1 MLRPL
6 PVPLLAGC
14 RTPVAPR
21 HGALRHHTP
30 HTLAA
35 PLVLHLL
42 QTVGLPPEAVDTL
55 ILGNA
60 LGAGGNPAR
69 MTALAAGLP
78 QRCATFSVDTQCCSG
93 LDAINLAAARILSGQ
108 SDVVIAGGAE
118 AWTRSPIRQHR
129 PMDATLAAIPYERP
143 AFTPWPARDP
153 DPLQAAADYAA
164 RHGFTR
170 HQQDAYARDSHARA
184 VRAMA
189 ARPTCTPSAIL
200 PLEGLVHDAYPRLL
214 TERQASRMP
223 VAARPSC
230 RVSDGSAPSGSD
242 CALSRLAISPQADGA
257 ALVLMASAE
266 FCARHGITP
275 SAHWLGGLSLGAD
288 PDNPLTGALAVTES
302 LLQRQQLDLDILHAV
317 ELHDAFAVQGLA
329 FQEALQSQ
337 GLDPARVNAWGGGLA
352 RGHPIGASGAIALV
366 ELLARLHATRPS
378 PCANSTT
385 SSMPERPEHSEM
397 PAAPSSAPHR
407 DRPDMQAMKTASTPR
422 HSRLGL
428 ACIAGVGGLGSAALV
443 AAHQQKVPSA
453 GP

>member
-1 MLRPL
+1 MQPPL
-6 PVPLLAGC
+6 SVPLLAGC

-30 HTLAA
+30 HMLAA
-35 PLVLHLL
+35 PLVQHLL
-42 QTVGLPPEAVDTL
+42 QTVGLPPDAVDTL

-129 PMDATLAAIPYERP
+129 PMDATQAATPYERP
-143 AFTPWPARDP
+143 AFTPWPERDP

-164 RHGFTR
+164 RYGFTR

-184 VRAMA
+184 VRATA
-189 ARPTCTPSAIL
+189 VRPARTPSAIL

-230 RVSDGSAPSGSD
+230 PVSDRGSPFSPD
-242 CALSRLAISPQADGA
+242 FALSRLAISPQADGA

-266 FCARHGITP
+266 FCVRHRIKPTN
-275 SAHWLGGLSLGAD
+275 HWLGGLSLGTD
-288 PDNPLTGALAVTES
+288 PENPLTGALAAAQA
-302 LLQRQQLDLDILHAV
+302 LLQRHRLSPDALHAV

-329 FQEALQSQ
+329 FQQALQPQ
-337 GLDPARVNAWGGGLA
+337 GLDPERINACGGGLA

-378 PCANSTT
+378 PSATSTT
-385 SSMPERPEHSEM
+385 SDMPERPEHSEI
-397 PAAPSSAPHR
+397 PAAPSSAPHQ
-407 DRPDMQAMKTASTPR
+407 DRPDMPGMKTASTPH

-443 AAHQQKVPSA
+443 AAHQ
-453 GP
+453 

>member
-1 MLRPL
+1 MLSPL

-164 RHGFTR
+164 RYGFTR

-200 PLEGLVHDAYPRLL
+200 PLEGLVHDAYPRRL

-230 RVSDGSAPSGSD
+230 HVSDGSAPSGSD

-266 FCARHGITP
+266 FCALRGITP
-275 SAHWLGGLSLGAD
+275 ASHWLGGLSLGAD
-288 PDNPLTGALAVTES
+288 PDNPLTGALAATET

-337 GLDPARVNAWGGGLA
+337 GLDPARLNAWGGGLA

-366 ELLARLHATRPS
+366 ELLARLHAPHA
-378 PCANSTT
+378 PCAASTT
-385 SSMPERPEHSEM
+385 SAIPERPKSSEI
-397 PAAPSSAPHR
+397 PAEPSTAPHPG
-407 DRPDMQAMKTASTPR
+407 RPDMPGTEASAMPR
-422 HSRLGL
+422 HPRLGL

-443 AAHQQKVPSA
+443 AAHR
-453 GP
+453 

>member
-1 MLRPL
+1 MLSPL

-35 PLVLHLL
+35 PLVQHLL

-129 PMDATLAAIPYERP
+129 PMDATQAAVPYERP

-184 VRAMA
+184 VRAMEPRRA
-189 ARPTCTPSAIL
+189 CTPFSIL
-200 PLEGLVHDAYPRLL
+200 PLEGLLHDAYPRLL

-223 VAARPSC
+223 VAARAPTNTHSPDA
-230 RVSDGSAPSGSD
+230 SDPD
-242 CALSRLAISPQADGA
+242 YALSRLAISPQADGA

-266 FCARHGITP
+266 FCARHRIKPTN
-275 SAHWLGGLSLGAD
+275 HWLGGLSLGTD
-288 PDNPLTGALAVTES
+288 PENPLTGALAAAQG
-302 LLQRQQLDLDILHAV
+302 LLQRHRLSPDALHAV

-329 FQEALQSQ
+329 FQQVLQPQ
-337 GLDPARVNAWGGGLA
+337 GLDPERINAWGGGLA

-366 ELLARLHATRPS
+366 ELLARLHAPH
-378 PCANSTT
+378 PPYAASTT
-385 SSMPERPEHSEM
+385 SGMPERPEHSEI
-397 PAAPSSAPHR
+397 PAAPSYVPHQG
-407 DRPDMQAMKTASTPR
+407 RPDMPGTKTASTPR
-422 HSRLGL
+422 HSLLGL

-443 AAHQQKVPSA
+443 AAHR
-453 GP
+453 

>member
-1 MLRPL
+1 MLSPL

-35 PLVLHLL
+35 PLVQHLL

-129 PMDATLAAIPYERP
+129 PMDATQAAVPYERP

-170 HQQDAYARDSHARA
+170 HQQDAYARGSHARA
-184 VRAMA
+184 VRAMEPRRA
-189 ARPTCTPSAIL
+189 CTPFSIL
-200 PLEGLVHDAYPRLL
+200 PLEGLLHDAYPRLL

-223 VAARPSC
+223 VAARAPTNTHSTDA
-230 RVSDGSAPSGSD
+230 SDPD
-242 CALSRLAISPQADGA
+242 CALSRLVISPQADGA

-266 FCARHGITP
+266 FCARYGITP
-275 SAHWLGGLSLGAD
+275 AAHWLGGLSLGAD
-288 PDNPLTGALAVTES
+288 PDNPLTGALAAAET
-302 LLQRQQLDLDILHAV
+302 LLQRQRLDLDVLHAV

-329 FQEALQSQ
+329 FQQALQSQ

-378 PCANSTT
+378 PSATSTT
-385 SSMPERPEHSEM
+385 SDMPERPENSEI
-397 PAAPSSAPHR
+397 PAEPSSAPHPV
-407 DRPDMQAMKTASTPR
+407 RPDMLDTKTASTPR
-422 HSRLGL
+422 HSLLGL
-428 ACIAGVGGLGSAALV
+428 VCIAGVGGLGSAALV
-443 AAHQQKVPSA
+443 AAHR
-453 GP
+453 

>member
-1 MLRPL
+1 MLSPP

-129 PMDATLAAIPYERP
+129 PMDATQAAIPYERP
-143 AFTPWPARDP
+143 AFTPWPTRDP
-153 DPLQAAADYAA
+153 DPLQAAADYAS
-164 RHGFTR
+164 RHEFTR
-170 HQQDAYARDSHARA
+170 HQQDEYARDSHARA
-184 VRAMA
+184 VRAMEPRGA
-189 ARPTCTPSAIL
+189 CTPFSIL

-223 VAARPSC
+223 VAARAPTNTHSPAA
-230 RVSDGSAPSGSD
+230 SAPD

-275 SAHWLGGLSLGAD
+275 AAHWLGGLSLGAD
-288 PDNPLTGALAVTES
+288 PDNPLTGAQVTVEA
-302 LLQRQQLDLDILHAV
+302 LLQRQRLAPDALHAV

-329 FQEALQSQ
+329 FQQALQSQ
-337 GLDPARVNAWGGGLA
+337 GLDPARLNAWGGGLA

-378 PCANSTT
+378 PSATSTT
-385 SSMPERPEHSEM
+385 SDMPERLENSEI
-397 PAAPSSAPHR
+397 PAEPSAAPHPV
-407 DRPDMQAMKTASTPR
+407 RPDMLGTKTASTPR
-422 HSRLGL
+422 HSLLGL
-428 ACIAGVGGLGSAALV
+428 VCIAGVGGLGSAALV
-443 AAHQQKVPSA
+443 AAHR
-453 GP
+453 

>member
-1 MLRPL
+1 MQSPL
-6 PVPLLAGC
+6 SVPLLAGC

-35 PLVLHLL
+35 PLVQHLL

-93 LDAINLAAARILSGQ
+93 LDAIALAAARILSGQ
-108 SDVVIAGGAE
+108 SDVAIAGGAE

-129 PMDATLAAIPYERP
+129 PMDATQAAIPYERP
-143 AFTPWPARDP
+143 AFTPWPERDP

-170 HQQDAYARDSHARA
+170 HQQDEYARDSHAQA
-184 VRAMA
+184 VRVMA
-189 ARPTCTPSAIL
+189 ARPDCTPSAIL
-200 PLEGLVHDAYPRLL
+200 PLEGLLHDAYPRLL

-223 VAARPSC
+223 VAARAPTNTHSPDA
-230 RVSDGSAPSGSD
+230 SDPD
-242 CALSRLAISPQADGA
+242 YALSRLAISPQADGA

-266 FCARHGITP
+266 FCARHRIKPTN
-275 SAHWLGGLSLGAD
+275 HWLGGLSLGTD
-288 PDNPLTGALAVTES
+288 PENPLTGALAAAQG
-302 LLQRQQLDLDILHAV
+302 LLQRHRLSPDALHAV

-329 FQEALQSQ
+329 FQQVLQPQ
-337 GLDPARVNAWGGGLA
+337 GLDPERINAWGGGLA

-366 ELLARLHATRPS
+366 ELLARLHAPH
-378 PCANSTT
+378 PPYAASTT
-385 SSMPERPEHSEM
+385 SGMPERPEHSEL
-397 PAAPSSAPHR
+397 PAAPSYVPHQG
-407 DRPDMQAMKTASTPR
+407 RPDMPGTKTASTPH
-422 HSRLGL
+422 HSRTGL

-443 AAHQQKVPSA
+443 AAHR
-453 GP
+453 

>member
-1 MLRPL
+1 MQSPL
-6 PVPLLAGC
+6 SVPLLAGC

-35 PLVLHLL
+35 PLVQHLL

-69 MTALAAGLP
+69 MTALAASLP

-129 PMDATLAAIPYERP
+129 PMDATQAAIPYERP
-143 AFTPWPARDP
+143 AFTPWPERDP

-164 RHGFTR
+164 RHEFTR

-184 VRAMA
+184 VLATAVRP
-189 ARPTCTPSAIL
+189 ARTPSAIL
-200 PLEGLVHDAYPRLL
+200 PLEGLMHDAYPRLL

-230 RVSDGSAPSGSD
+230 PVSDGSSPFSPD
-242 CALSRLAISPQADGA
+242 FALSRLAISPQADGA

-266 FCARHGITP
+266 FCARHSITP
-275 SAHWLGGLSLGAD
+275 ASHWLGGLSLGTD
-288 PDNPLTGALAVTES
+288 PENPLTGALAAAQA
-302 LLQRQQLDLDILHAV
+302 LLQRHRLSPDALHAV

-329 FQEALQSQ
+329 FQQALQPQ
-337 GLDPARVNAWGGGLA
+337 GLDSERVNAWGGGLA

-366 ELLARLHATRPS
+366 ELLSRLHATRPA
-378 PCANSTT
+378 PDAT
-385 SSMPERPEHSEM
+385 SSASGMPGRPENSEI
-397 PAAPSSAPHR
+397 PAAPSAAPHPLH
-407 DRPDMQAMKTASTPR
+407 PDTPSTAASTTPR
-422 HSRLGL
+422 HSLLGL
-428 ACIAGVGGLGSAALV
+428 ACIAGMGGLGSAALM
-443 AAHQQKVPSA
+443 AAHR
-453 GP
+453 

>member
-1 MLRPL
+1 MLSAL
-6 PVPLLAGC
+6 SVPLLAGC

-35 PLVLHLL
+35 PLVQHLL
-42 QTVGLPPEAVDTL
+42 QTVGLPPEAVGTL

-129 PMDATLAAIPYERP
+129 PMDATQAAIPYERP
-143 AFTPWPARDP
+143 AFTPWPERDP

-170 HQQDAYARDSHARA
+170 HQQDEYARDSHAQA
-184 VRAMA
+184 VRVMA
-189 ARPTCTPSAIL
+189 ARPDCTPSAIL
-200 PLEGLVHDAYPRLL
+200 PLEGLLHDAYPRLL

-223 VAARPSC
+223 VAARAPTNTHSPDA
-230 RVSDGSAPSGSD
+230 SDPD
-242 CALSRLAISPQADGA
+242 YALSRLAISPQADGA

-266 FCARHGITP
+266 FCARHRIKPTN
-275 SAHWLGGLSLGAD
+275 HWLGGLSLGTD
-288 PDNPLTGALAVTES
+288 PENPLTGALAAAQG
-302 LLQRQQLDLDILHAV
+302 LLQRHRLSPDALHAV

-329 FQEALQSQ
+329 FQQVLQPQ
-337 GLDPARVNAWGGGLA
+337 GLDPERVNAWGGGLA

-366 ELLARLHATRPS
+366 ELLARLHAPHA
-378 PCANSTT
+378 PYAASTT
-385 SSMPERPEHSEM
+385 AGVPERPEHSEI
-397 PAAPSSAPHR
+397 PAEPSAAPQPPH
-407 DRPDMQAMKTASTPR
+407 PDTPGAAAATMRR
-422 HSRLGL
+422 HSLLGL
-428 ACIAGVGGLGSAALV
+428 TCIAGVGGLGSAALV
-443 AAHQQKVPSA
+443 AAHR
-453 GP
+453 

>member
-1 MLRPL
+1 MQPPL
-6 PVPLLAGC
+6 SVPLLAGC

-35 PLVLHLL
+35 PLVQHLL
-42 QTVGLPPEAVDTL
+42 QTVGLPPEAVGTL

-129 PMDATLAAIPYERP
+129 PMDATQATIPYERP

-170 HQQDAYARDSHARA
+170 HQQDEYARDSHARA

-189 ARPTCTPSAIL
+189 ARPDCTPSAIL
-200 PLEGLVHDAYPRLL
+200 PLEGLLHDAYPRLL

-223 VAARPSC
+223 VATRPSC
-230 RVSDGSAPSGSD
+230 PVSDRGSPFSPD
-242 CALSRLAISPQADGA
+242 FALSRLAISPQADGA

-266 FCARHGITP
+266 FCVRHRIKPTN
-275 SAHWLGGLSLGAD
+275 HWLGGLSLGTD
-288 PDNPLTGALAVTES
+288 PENPLTGALAAAQA
-302 LLQRQQLDLDILHAV
+302 LLQRHRLSPDALHAV

-329 FQEALQSQ
+329 FQQALQPQ
-337 GLDPARVNAWGGGLA
+337 GLDPERINAWGGGLA

-378 PCANSTT
+378 PSATSTT
-385 SSMPERPEHSEM
+385 SDMPERPEHSEI
-397 PAAPSSAPHR
+397 PAAPSSAPHQ
-407 DRPDMQAMKTASTPR
+407 DRPDMPGMKTASTPH

-443 AAHQQKVPSA
+443 AAHQ
-453 GP
+453 

>member
-1 MLRPL
+1 MLSPL

-35 PLVLHLL
+35 PLVQHLL

-118 AWTRSPIRQHR
+118 AWTRSPIRRHR
-129 PMDATLAAIPYERP
+129 PMDATQAAIPYERP

-170 HQQDAYARDSHARA
+170 HQQDEYARDSHART
-184 VRAMA
+184 VRA
-189 ARPTCTPSAIL
+189 TP
-200 PLEGLVHDAYPRLL
+200 
-214 TERQASRMP
+214 
-223 VAARPSC
+223 
-230 RVSDGSAPSGSD
+230 APSVPGRH
-242 CALSRLAISPQADGA
+242 APP
-257 ALVLMASAE
+257 
-266 FCARHGITP
+266 ARHPPSRRWKACCTTP
-275 SAHWLGGLSLGAD
+275 IPG
-288 PDNPLTGALAVTES
+288 
-302 LLQRQQLDLDILHAV
+302 
-317 ELHDAFAVQGLA
+317 
-329 FQEALQSQ
+329 
-337 GLDPARVNAWGGGLA
+337 
-352 RGHPIGASGAIALV
+352 
-366 ELLARLHATRPS
+366 
-378 PCANSTT
+378 C
-385 SSMPERPEHSEM
+385 
-397 PAAPSSAPHR
+397 
-407 DRPDMQAMKTASTPR
+407 
-422 HSRLGL
+422 
-428 ACIAGVGGLGSAALV
+428 
-443 AAHQQKVPSA
+443 
-453 GP
+453 

>member
-1 MLRPL
+1 MLSPL

-35 PLVLHLL
+35 PLVQHLL

-129 PMDATLAAIPYERP
+129 PMDATQAAVPYERP

-184 VRAMA
+184 VRAMEPRRA
-189 ARPTCTPSAIL
+189 CTPFSIL
-200 PLEGLVHDAYPRLL
+200 PLEGLLHDAYPRLL

-223 VAARPSC
+223 VAARAPTNTHSTDA
-230 RVSDGSAPSGSD
+230 SDPD
-242 CALSRLAISPQADGA
+242 CALSRLVISPQADGA

-266 FCARHGITP
+266 FCARYGITP
-275 SAHWLGGLSLGAD
+275 AAHWLGGLSLGAD
-288 PDNPLTGALAVTES
+288 PDNPLTGALAAAET
-302 LLQRQQLDLDILHAV
+302 LLQRQRLDLDVLHAV

-329 FQEALQSQ
+329 FQQALQSQ
-337 GLDPARVNAWGGGLA
+337 GLDPARLNAWGGGLA

-378 PCANSTT
+378 PSATSTT
-385 SSMPERPEHSEM
+385 SDVPERPENSEI
-397 PAAPSSAPHR
+397 PAAPSSAAHR
-407 DRPDMQAMKTASTPR
+407 DRPDMPAMKTASTPR
-422 HSRLGL
+422 HSLLGL
-428 ACIAGVGGLGSAALV
+428 VCIAGVGGLGSAALV
-443 AAHQQKVPSA
+443 AAHR
-453 GP
+453 

>member
-1 MLRPL
+1 MLSPL

-35 PLVLHLL
+35 PLVQHLL

-129 PMDATLAAIPYERP
+129 PMDATQAAVPYERP

-170 HQQDAYARDSHARA
+170 HQQDAYARGSHARA
-184 VRAMA
+184 VRAMEPRRA
-189 ARPTCTPSAIL
+189 CTPFSIL
-200 PLEGLVHDAYPRLL
+200 PLEGLLHDAYPRLL

-223 VAARPSC
+223 VAARAPTNTHSTDA
-230 RVSDGSAPSGSD
+230 SDPD
-242 CALSRLAISPQADGA
+242 CALSRLVISPQADGA

-266 FCARHGITP
+266 FCARYGITP
-275 SAHWLGGLSLGAD
+275 AAHWLGGLSLGAD
-288 PDNPLTGALAVTES
+288 PDNPLTGALAAAET
-302 LLQRQQLDLDILHAV
+302 LLQRQRLDLDVLHAV

-329 FQEALQSQ
+329 FQQALQSQ

-378 PCANSTT
+378 PSATSTT
-385 SSMPERPEHSEM
+385 SDVPERPENSEI
-397 PAAPSSAPHR
+397 PAAPSSAAHR
-407 DRPDMQAMKTASTPR
+407 DRPDMPAMKTASTPR
-422 HSRLGL
+422 HSLLGL
-428 ACIAGVGGLGSAALV
+428 VCIAGVGGLGSAALV
-443 AAHQQKVPSA
+443 AAHR
-453 GP
+453 

>member
-1 MLRPL
+1 MQPSLS
-6 PVPLLAGC
+6 VPLLAGC

-35 PLVLHLL
+35 PLVQHLL

-93 LDAINLAAARILSGQ
+93 LDAIALAAARILSGQ
-108 SDVVIAGGAE
+108 SDVAIAGGAE

-129 PMDATLAAIPYERP
+129 PMDATQAAIPYERP
-143 AFTPWPARDP
+143 AFTPWPERDP

-170 HQQDAYARDSHARA
+170 HQQDEYARDSHAQA
-184 VRAMA
+184 VRVMA
-189 ARPTCTPSAIL
+189 ARPDCTPSAIL
-200 PLEGLVHDAYPRLL
+200 PLEGLLHDAYPRLL

-223 VAARPSC
+223 VAARAPTNTHSPDA
-230 RVSDGSAPSGSD
+230 SDPD
-242 CALSRLAISPQADGA
+242 YALSRLAISPQADGA

-266 FCARHGITP
+266 FCARHRIKPTN
-275 SAHWLGGLSLGAD
+275 HWLGGLSLGTD
-288 PDNPLTGALAVTES
+288 PENPLTGALAAAQG
-302 LLQRQQLDLDILHAV
+302 LLQRHRLSPDALHAV

-329 FQEALQSQ
+329 FQQVLQPQ
-337 GLDPARVNAWGGGLA
+337 GLDPERINAWGGGLA

-366 ELLARLHATRPS
+366 ELLARLHAPH
-378 PCANSTT
+378 PPYAASTT
-385 SSMPERPEHSEM
+385 SGMPERPEHSEI
-397 PAAPSSAPHR
+397 PAAPSYVPHQG
-407 DRPDMQAMKTASTPR
+407 RPDMPGTKTASTPH
-422 HSRLGL
+422 HSRTGL

-443 AAHQQKVPSA
+443 AAHR
-453 GP
+453 

>member
-1 MLRPL
+1 MPSPL

-35 PLVLHLL
+35 PLVQHLL

-129 PMDATLAAIPYERP
+129 PMDATQAAIPYERP
-143 AFTPWPARDP
+143 AFTPWPAHDP

-170 HQQDAYARDSHARA
+170 HQQDEYARDSHARA

-189 ARPTCTPSAIL
+189 ARSACTPFAIL
-200 PLEGLVHDAYPRLL
+200 PLEGLVRDAYPRLL
-214 TERQASRMP
+214 TERQVSRMP
-223 VAARPSC
+223 VAAHPSC
-230 RVSDGSAPSGSD
+230 HVSDGNAPSGSD

-266 FCARHGITP
+266 FCARHSITP
-275 SAHWLGGLSLGAD
+275 ASHWLGGLSLGTD
-288 PDNPLTGALAVTES
+288 PENPLTGALAAAEA
-302 LLQRQQLDLDILHAV
+302 LLQRHRLSPDALHAV

-329 FQEALQSQ
+329 FQQALQPQ
-337 GLDPARVNAWGGGLA
+337 GLDSERINAWGGGLA

-366 ELLARLHATRPS
+366 ELLARLHATRPA
-378 PCANSTT
+378 PDAT
-385 SSMPERPEHSEM
+385 SNASGMPGRPESSEI
-397 PAAPSSAPHR
+397 PAAPSAAPHPLH
-407 DRPDMQAMKTASTPR
+407 PDTPGTAASTTPR
-422 HSRLGL
+422 HSLLGM

-443 AAHQQKVPSA
+443 AAHR
-453 GP
+453 

>member
-1 MLRPL
+1 MLSPL

-30 HTLAA
+30 NTLAA
-35 PLVLHLL
+35 PLVQHLL

-129 PMDATLAAIPYERP
+129 PMDATQAAIPYERP

-189 ARPTCTPSAIL
+189 ARPACTPSAIL
-200 PLEGLVHDAYPRLL
+200 PLEGLLHDAYPRLL

-223 VAARPSC
+223 MVARAPTDTHSPTA
-230 RVSDGSAPSGSD
+230 SDPD
-242 CALSRLAISPQADGA
+242 YALSRLAISPQADGA

-275 SAHWLGGLSLGAD
+275 AAHWLGGLSLGAD
-288 PDNPLTGALAVTES
+288 PDNPLTSALAATEA
-302 LLQRQQLDLDILHAV
+302 LMQRQQLDLHVLHAV

-329 FQEALQSQ
+329 FQQALHGK

-366 ELLARLHATRPS
+366 ELLARLHAPHA
-378 PCANSTT
+378 PYAASTT
-385 SSMPERPEHSEM
+385 AGMPERPENSEI
-397 PAAPSSAPHR
+397 PAAPSSAPRQNH
-407 DRPDMQAMKTASTPR
+407 PDMPGTKTASTPR

-428 ACIAGVGGLGSAALV
+428 ACIAGVGGLGSAVLV
-443 AAHQQKVPSA
+443 AAHR
-453 GP
+453 

>member
-1 MLRPL
+1 MQSPL
-6 PVPLLAGC
+6 SVPLLAGC

-35 PLVLHLL
+35 PLVQHLL

-93 LDAINLAAARILSGQ
+93 LDAIALAAARILSGQ
-108 SDVVIAGGAE
+108 SDVAIAGGAE

-129 PMDATLAAIPYERP
+129 PMDATQAAIPYERP
-143 AFTPWPARDP
+143 AFTPWPERDP

-170 HQQDAYARDSHARA
+170 HQQDEYARDSHAQA
-184 VRAMA
+184 VRVMA
-189 ARPTCTPSAIL
+189 ARPDCTPSAIL
-200 PLEGLVHDAYPRLL
+200 PLEGLLHDAYPRLL

-223 VAARPSC
+223 VAARAPTNTHSPDA
-230 RVSDGSAPSGSD
+230 SDPD
-242 CALSRLAISPQADGA
+242 YALSRLAISPQADGA

-266 FCARHGITP
+266 FCARHRIKPTN
-275 SAHWLGGLSLGAD
+275 HWLGGLSLGTD
-288 PDNPLTGALAVTES
+288 PENPLTGALAAAQG
-302 LLQRQQLDLDILHAV
+302 LLQRHRLSPDALHAV

-329 FQEALQSQ
+329 FQQVLQPQ
-337 GLDPARVNAWGGGLA
+337 GLDPERINAWGGGLA

-366 ELLARLHATRPS
+366 ELLAA
-378 PCANSTT
+378 STT
-385 SSMPERPEHSEM
+385 SGMPERPEHSEI
-397 PAAPSSAPHR
+397 PAAPSYVPHQG
-407 DRPDMQAMKTASTPR
+407 RPDMPGTKTASTPH
-422 HSRLGL
+422 HSRTGL

-443 AAHQQKVPSA
+443 AAHR
-453 GP
+453 

>member
-1 MLRPL
+1 MLSPL

-129 PMDATLAAIPYERP
+129 PMDATQATVPYERP

-189 ARPTCTPSAIL
+189 ARPACTPSAIL
-200 PLEGLVHDAYPRLL
+200 PLEGLLHDAYPRLL
-214 TERQASRMP
+214 TERQVSRMP
-223 VAARPSC
+223 VAAHPSC
-230 RVSDGSAPSGSD
+230 STWP
-242 CALSRLAISPQADGA
+242 
-257 ALVLMASAE
+257 
-266 FCARHGITP
+266 
-275 SAHWLGGLSLGAD
+275 
-288 PDNPLTGALAVTES
+288 
-302 LLQRQQLDLDILHAV
+302 
-317 ELHDAFAVQGLA
+317 AF
-329 FQEALQSQ
+329 
-337 GLDPARVNAWGGGLA
+337 
-352 RGHPIGASGAIALV
+352 RG
-366 ELLARLHATRPS
+366 RPS
-378 PCANSTT
+378 PWSCWCSVA
-385 SSMPERPEHSEM
+385 
-397 PAAPSSAPHR
+397 PA
-407 DRPDMQAMKTASTPR
+407 
-422 HSRLGL
+422 
-428 ACIAGVGGLGSAALV
+428 
-443 AAHQQKVPSA
+443 
-453 GP
+453 

>member
-1 MLRPL
+1 MLSPL
-6 PVPLLAGC
+6 PVPLLAGG

-30 HTLAA
+30 HALAA

-42 QTVGLPPEAVDTL
+42 QTVGLPPETVDTL

-129 PMDATLAAIPYERP
+129 PMDATQAAIPYERP

-189 ARPTCTPSAIL
+189 ARSACTPSAIL
-200 PLEGLVHDAYPRLL
+200 PLEGLLHDAYPRLL
-214 TERQASRMP
+214 SERQASRMP
-223 VAARPSC
+223 VAARAPTDTHSPDA
-230 RVSDGSAPSGSD
+230 SDPD

-266 FCARHGITP
+266 FCARHGIAP
-275 SAHWLGGLSLGAD
+275 AAHWLGGLSLGAD
-288 PDNPLTGALAVTES
+288 PDNPLTSALAATEA
-302 LLQRQQLDLDILHAV
+302 LMQRQQLDLHVLHAV
-317 ELHDAFAVQGLA
+317 ELHDAFAVPGLA
-329 FQEALQSQ
+329 LHGK

-366 ELLARLHATRPS
+366 ELLARLHAPHA
-378 PCANSTT
+378 PYAASTT
-385 SSMPERPEHSEM
+385 AGMPERPENSEI
-397 PAAPSSAPHR
+397 PAAPSSAPRQNH
-407 DRPDMQAMKTASTPR
+407 PDMPGTKTASTPR

-428 ACIAGVGGLGSAALV
+428 ACIAGVGGLGSAVLV
-443 AAHQQKVPSA
+443 AAHR
-453 GP
+453 

>member
-1 MLRPL
+1 MLSPL

-35 PLVLHLL
+35 PLVQHLL

-93 LDAINLAAARILSGQ
+93 LDAISLAAARILSGQ

-189 ARPTCTPSAIL
+189 ARRACTPFSIL
-200 PLEGLVHDAYPRLL
+200 PLEGLLHDAYPRLL

-223 VAARPSC
+223 VAAHPSC
-230 RVSDGSAPSGSD
+230 HVSDGNAPSGSD

-266 FCARHGITP
+266 FCARRGITP
-275 SAHWLGGLSLGAD
+275 ASHWLGGISLGAD
-288 PDNPLTGALAVTES
+288 PDNPLTGALAATET
-302 LLQRQQLDLDILHAV
+302 LLQRQQLDLDILRAV

-329 FQEALQSQ
+329 FQEALQSR
-337 GLDPARVNAWGGGLA
+337 GLDPARLNAWGGGLA

-366 ELLARLHATRPS
+366 ELLARLHS
-378 PCANSTT
+378 PHPPYAASTT
-385 SSMPERPEHSEM
+385 SDMPERPENSEIL
-397 PAAPSSAPHR
+397 AAPSSAHHQ
-407 DRPDMQAMKTASTPR
+407 DRPDMPGTKTASTPR

-443 AAHQQKVPSA
+443 AAHR
-453 GP
+453 

>member
-1 MLRPL
+1 MLSPL

-35 PLVLHLL
+35 PLVQHLL

-129 PMDATLAAIPYERP
+129 PMDATQAAIPYERP

-170 HQQDAYARDSHARA
+170 HQQDEYARDSHART

-189 ARPTCTPSAIL
+189 ARPACTSSAIL
-200 PLEGLVHDAYPRLL
+200 PLEGLLHDTYPRLL

-223 VAARPSC
+223 VAAHPSC
-230 RVSDGSAPSGSD
+230 HVSDSSAPSGSD

-275 SAHWLGGLSLGAD
+275 AAHWLGGLSLGAD
-288 PDNPLTGALAVTES
+288 PENPLTGALAATEA
-302 LLQRQQLDLDILHAV
+302 LLQRQRLDLDVLHAV

-329 FQEALQSQ
+329 FQQALQSQ
-337 GLDPARVNAWGGGLA
+337 GLDPARINAWGGGLA

-378 PCANSTT
+378 PSATSTT
-385 SSMPERPEHSEM
+385 SDMPERPENSEI
-397 PAAPSSAPHR
+397 PAEPSSAPHPV
-407 DRPDMQAMKTASTPR
+407 RPDMLDTKTASTPR
-422 HSRLGL
+422 HSLLGL

-443 AAHQQKVPSA
+443 AAHR
-453 GP
+453 

>member
-1 MLRPL
+1 MPSPL

-35 PLVLHLL
+35 PLVQHLL
-42 QTVGLPPEAVDTL
+42 QTVGLPPGAVDTL

-93 LDAINLAAARILSGQ
+93 LDAIALAAARILSGQ

-129 PMDATLAAIPYERP
+129 PMDATQAAVPYERP

-153 DPLQAAADYAA
+153 DPLQATADYAA

-170 HQQDAYARDSHARA
+170 HQQDAYARGSHARA
-184 VRAMA
+184 VRAMM
-189 ARPTCTPSAIL
+189 ARP
-200 PLEGLVHDAYPRLL
+200 AYPRLL

-223 VAARPSC
+223 VAAHPSC
-230 RVSDGSAPSGSD
+230 HVSDGNAPSGSD

-266 FCARHGITP
+266 FCALRGITP
-275 SAHWLGGLSLGAD
+275 ASHWLGGLSLGAD
-288 PDNPLTGALAVTES
+288 PDNPLTGALAATET
-302 LLQRQQLDLDILHAV
+302 LLQRQQLDLDILRAV

-329 FQEALQSQ
+329 FQEALQSE
-337 GLDPARVNAWGGGLA
+337 GLDPARLNAWGGGLA

-366 ELLARLHATRPS
+366 ELLARLHAPHAPYAAS
-378 PCANSTT
+378 ST
-385 SSMPERPEHSEM
+385 SGMQERSEHSEI
-397 PAAPSSAPHR
+397 PAEPSAAPHPV
-407 DRPDMQAMKTASTPR
+407 RPDMPAMKTASTPR
-422 HSRLGL
+422 HSLLGL
-428 ACIAGVGGLGSAALV
+428 VCIAGVGGLGSAALV
-443 AAHQQKVPSA
+443 AAHR
-453 GP
+453 

>member
-1 MLRPL
+1 MLSPL

-129 PMDATLAAIPYERP
+129 PMGATQAAVPYERP

-189 ARPTCTPSAIL
+189 ARPDCTPSAIL
-200 PLEGLVHDAYPRLL
+200 PLEGLLHDAYPRLL

-223 VAARPSC
+223 VAARAPTNTHSPDA
-230 RVSDGSAPSGSD
+230 SDPD
-242 CALSRLAISPQADGA
+242 YALSRLAISPQADGA

-266 FCARHGITP
+266 FCARHRIKPTN
-275 SAHWLGGLSLGAD
+275 HWLGGLSLGTD
-288 PDNPLTGALAVTES
+288 PENPLTGALAAAQG
-302 LLQRQQLDLDILHAV
+302 LLQRHRLSPDALHAV

-329 FQEALQSQ
+329 FQQVLQPQ
-337 GLDPARVNAWGGGLA
+337 GLDPERINAWGGGLA

-366 ELLARLHATRPS
+366 ELLARLHAPH
-378 PCANSTT
+378 PPYAASTT
-385 SSMPERPEHSEM
+385 SGMPERPEHSEI
-397 PAAPSSAPHR
+397 PAAPSYVPHQG
-407 DRPDMQAMKTASTPR
+407 RPDMPGTKTASTPH
-422 HSRLGL
+422 HSRTGL

-443 AAHQQKVPSA
+443 AAHR
-453 GP
+453 

>member
-1 MLRPL
+1 MLSPL

-35 PLVLHLL
+35 PLVQHLL
-42 QTVGLPPEAVDTL
+42 QTVGLPPDAVDTL

-78 QRCATFSVDTQCCSG
+78 QRCTTFSVDTQCCSG

-129 PMDATLAAIPYERP
+129 PMDATQAATPYERP
-143 AFTPWPARDP
+143 AFTPWPERDP

-170 HQQDAYARDSHARA
+170 HQQDEYARDSHARA
-184 VRAMA
+184 VHARA
-189 ARPTCTPSAIL
+189 ARPDCTPSAIL
-200 PLEGLVHDAYPRLL
+200 PLEGLLHDAYPRLL
-214 TERQASRMP
+214 SERQASRMP
-223 VAARPSC
+223 VAARAPTDTHSPDA
-230 RVSDGSAPSGSD
+230 SDPD

-266 FCARHGITP
+266 FCARHGIAP
-275 SAHWLGGLSLGAD
+275 AAHWLGGLSLGAD
-288 PDNPLTGALAVTES
+288 PDNPLTGALAATET
-302 LLQRQQLDLDILHAV
+302 LLQRQQLDLDILRAV

>member
-1 MLRPL
+1 MLSPL

-35 PLVLHLL
+35 PLVQHLL

-129 PMDATLAAIPYERP
+129 PMDATQAAIPYERP

-184 VRAMA
+184 VRAMEPRRA
-189 ARPTCTPSAIL
+189 CTPFSIL
-200 PLEGLVHDAYPRLL
+200 PLEGLLHDAYPRLL

-223 VAARPSC
+223 VAARAPTNTHSTDA
-230 RVSDGSAPSGSD
+230 SDPD
-242 CALSRLAISPQADGA
+242 CALSRLVISPQADGA

-266 FCARHGITP
+266 FCARYGITP
-275 SAHWLGGLSLGAD
+275 AAHWLGGLSLGAD
-288 PDNPLTGALAVTES
+288 PDNPLTGALAAAET
-302 LLQRQQLDLDILHAV
+302 LLQRQRLDLDVLHAV

-329 FQEALQSQ
+329 FQQALQSQ

-378 PCANSTT
+378 PSATSTT
-385 SSMPERPEHSEM
+385 SDVPERPENSEI
-397 PAAPSSAPHR
+397 PAAPSSAAHR
-407 DRPDMQAMKTASTPR
+407 DRPDMPAMKTASTPR
-422 HSRLGL
+422 HSLLGL
-428 ACIAGVGGLGSAALV
+428 VCIAGVGGLGSAALV
-443 AAHQQKVPSA
+443 AAHR
-453 GP
+453 

>member
-1 MLRPL
+1 MQSPL
-6 PVPLLAGC
+6 SVPLLAGC

-35 PLVLHLL
+35 PLVQHLL

-93 LDAINLAAARILSGQ
+93 LDAIALAAARILSGQ
-108 SDVVIAGGAE
+108 SDVAIAGGAE

-129 PMDATLAAIPYERP
+129 PMDATQAAIPYERP
-143 AFTPWPARDP
+143 AFTPWPERDP

-170 HQQDAYARDSHARA
+170 HQLDEYARDSHAQA
-184 VRAMA
+184 VRVMA
-189 ARPTCTPSAIL
+189 ARPDCTPSAIL
-200 PLEGLVHDAYPRLL
+200 PLEGLLHDAYPRLL

-223 VAARPSC
+223 VAARAPTNTHSPDA
-230 RVSDGSAPSGSD
+230 SDPD
-242 CALSRLAISPQADGA
+242 YALSRLAISPQADGA

-266 FCARHGITP
+266 FCARHRIKPTN
-275 SAHWLGGLSLGAD
+275 HWLGGLSLGTD
-288 PDNPLTGALAVTES
+288 PENPLTGALAAAQG
-302 LLQRQQLDLDILHAV
+302 LLQRHRLSPDALHAV

-329 FQEALQSQ
+329 FQQVLQPQ
-337 GLDPARVNAWGGGLA
+337 GLDPERINAWGGGLA

-366 ELLARLHATRPS
+366 ELLARLHAPH
-378 PCANSTT
+378 PPYAASTT
-385 SSMPERPEHSEM
+385 SGMPERPEHSEI
-397 PAAPSSAPHR
+397 PAAPSYVPHQG
-407 DRPDMQAMKTASTPR
+407 RPDMPGTKTASTPH
-422 HSRLGL
+422 HSRTGL

-443 AAHQQKVPSA
+443 AAHR
-453 GP
+453 

>member
-1 MLRPL
+1 MPSPL

-35 PLVLHLL
+35 PLVQHLL

-129 PMDATLAAIPYERP
+129 PMDATQAAIPYERP

-170 HQQDAYARDSHARA
+170 HQQDEYARDSHARA

-189 ARPTCTPSAIL
+189 ARPACTPSAIL

-214 TERQASRMP
+214 TEHQVSRMP
-223 VAARPSC
+223 VAAHPSC
-230 RVSDGSAPSGSD
+230 HVSDGNAPSGSD

-275 SAHWLGGLSLGAD
+275 AAHWLGGLSLGAD
-288 PDNPLTGALAVTES
+288 PDNPLTGAQVTAEA
-302 LLQRQQLDLDILHAV
+302 LLQRQRLAPDALHAV

-366 ELLARLHATRPS
+366 ELLARLHSPHA
-378 PCANSTT
+378 PCAASTP
-385 SSMPERPEHSEM
+385 SGMPERPEHSEI
-397 PAAPSSAPHR
+397 PAAPSSAHHQ
-407 DRPDMQAMKTASTPR
+407 DRPDMPGMKTASTPR

-443 AAHQQKVPSA
+443 AAHR
-453 GP
+453 

>member
-1 MLRPL
+1 MQPPL
-6 PVPLLAGC
+6 SVPLLAGC

-35 PLVLHLL
+35 PLVQHLL

-69 MTALAAGLP
+69 MTALAANLP

-93 LDAINLAAARILSGQ
+93 LDAINLAAVRILSGQ

-129 PMDATLAAIPYERP
+129 PMDATQAAIPYERP

-170 HQQDAYARDSHARA
+170 HQQDEYARDSHAQA
-184 VRAMA
+184 VRVMA
-189 ARPTCTPSAIL
+189 ARPDCTPSAIL
-200 PLEGLVHDAYPRLL
+200 PLEGLLHDAYPRLL

-223 VAARPSC
+223 VAARAPTNTHSPDA
-230 RVSDGSAPSGSD
+230 SDPD
-242 CALSRLAISPQADGA
+242 YALSRLAISPQADGA

-266 FCARHGITP
+266 FCARHRIKPTN
-275 SAHWLGGLSLGAD
+275 HWLGGLSLGTD
-288 PDNPLTGALAVTES
+288 PENPLTGALAAAQA
-302 LLQRQQLDLDILHAV
+302 LLQRHQLSPDALHAV

-329 FQEALQSQ
+329 FQQALQSQ
-337 GLDPARVNAWGGGLA
+337 GLDPARLNTWGGGLA

-366 ELLARLHATRPS
+366 ELLARLHVTRA
-378 PCANSTT
+378 PCAASTT
-385 SSMPERPEHSEM
+385 SAMPKSSEI
-397 PAAPSSAPHR
+397 PAKPSAAHHPV
-407 DRPDMQAMKTASTPR
+407 RPDKPGTEATAMPR
-422 HSRLGL
+422 HPRLGL

-443 AAHQQKVPSA
+443 AAHR
-453 GP
+453 

>member
-1 MLRPL
+1 MLSPL

-35 PLVLHLL
+35 PLVQHLL

-129 PMDATLAAIPYERP
+129 PMDATQAAVPYERP

-184 VRAMA
+184 VRAMEPRRA
-189 ARPTCTPSAIL
+189 CTPFSIL
-200 PLEGLVHDAYPRLL
+200 PLEGLLHDAYPRLL

-223 VAARPSC
+223 VAARAPTNTHSTDA
-230 RVSDGSAPSGSD
+230 SDPD
-242 CALSRLAISPQADGA
+242 CALSRLVISPQADGA

-266 FCARHGITP
+266 FCARYGITP
-275 SAHWLGGLSLGAD
+275 AAHWLGGLSLGAD
-288 PDNPLTGALAVTES
+288 PDNPLTGALAAAET
-302 LLQRQQLDLDILHAV
+302 LLQRQRLDLDVLHAV

-329 FQEALQSQ
+329 FQQALQSQ

-378 PCANSTT
+378 PSATSTT
-385 SSMPERPEHSEM
+385 SDVPERPENSEI
-397 PAAPSSAPHR
+397 PAAPSSAAHR
-407 DRPDMQAMKTASTPR
+407 DRPDMPAMKTASTPR
-422 HSRLGL
+422 HSLLGL
-428 ACIAGVGGLGSAALV
+428 VCIAGVGGLGSAALV
-443 AAHQQKVPSA
+443 AAHR
-453 GP
+453 

>member
-1 MLRPL
+1 MLSPL

-35 PLVLHLL
+35 PLVQHLL
-42 QTVGLPPEAVDTL
+42 QTVGLPPDAVDTL

-129 PMDATLAAIPYERP
+129 PMDATQAAIPYERP
-143 AFTPWPARDP
+143 AFTPWPERDP

-170 HQQDAYARDSHARA
+170 HQQDEYARDSHARA
-184 VRAMA
+184 VRAMEPRRA
-189 ARPTCTPSAIL
+189 CTPFSIL
-200 PLEGLVHDAYPRLL
+200 PLEGLLHDAYPRLL
-214 TERQASRMP
+214 SERQASRMP
-223 VAARPSC
+223 VAAHLSC
-230 RVSDGSAPSGSD
+230 HVSDGSAPSGSD

-266 FCARHGITP
+266 FCARHGVTP
-275 SAHWLGGLSLGAD
+275 TAHWLGGLSLGAD
-288 PDNPLTGALAVTES
+288 PENPLTGALAATET
-302 LLQRQQLDLDILHAV
+302 LLQRQQLDLDILRAV

-337 GLDPARVNAWGGGLA
+337 GLDPARLNAWGGGLA

-366 ELLARLHATRPS
+366 ELLARLHAPHA
-378 PCANSTT
+378 PCAASTT
-385 SSMPERPEHSEM
+385 SGVPERPEHSEI
-397 PAAPSSAPHR
+397 PAAPSSAHHQ
-407 DRPDMQAMKTASTPR
+407 DRPDMPGMKTASTPR

-443 AAHQQKVPSA
+443 AAHR
-453 GP
+453 

>member
-1 MLRPL
+1 MQPPL
-6 PVPLLAGC
+6 SVPLLAGC

-35 PLVLHLL
+35 PLVQHLL

-129 PMDATLAAIPYERP
+129 PMDATQAAIPYERP

-153 DPLQAAADYAA
+153 DPLQAAADYAS
-164 RHGFTR
+164 RHEFTR
-170 HQQDAYARDSHARA
+170 HQQDEYARDSHARA
-184 VRAMA
+184 VRAMEP
-189 ARPTCTPSAIL
+189 RRSCTPFSIL

-214 TERQASRMP
+214 SERQASRMP

-230 RVSDGSAPSGSD
+230 PVSDRGSPFSPD
-242 CALSRLAISPQADGA
+242 FALSRLAISPQADGA

-266 FCARHGITP
+266 FCARHRIKPTN
-275 SAHWLGGLSLGAD
+275 HWLGGLSLGTD
-288 PDNPLTGALAVTES
+288 PENPLTGALAAAQA
-302 LLQRQQLDLDILHAV
+302 LLQRHRLSPDALHAV

-329 FQEALQSQ
+329 FQQVLQPQ
-337 GLDPARVNAWGGGLA
+337 GLDPERINAWGGGLT

-366 ELLARLHATRPS
+366 ELLARLHAPRPS
-378 PCANSTT
+378 PCAT
-385 SSMPERPEHSEM
+385 SAMAEKAESSGI
-397 PAAPSSAPHR
+397 PAAPSAAPHPLH
-407 DRPDMQAMKTASTPR
+407 PDTPGTAASTTPR
-422 HSRLGL
+422 HSLLGL
-428 ACIAGVGGLGSAALV
+428 ACIAGVGGLGSAALM
-443 AAHQQKVPSA
+443 AAHR
-453 GP
+453 

>member
-1 MLRPL
+1 MLSPL

-35 PLVLHLL
+35 PLVQHLL

-129 PMDATLAAIPYERP
+129 PMDATQAAIPYERP
-143 AFTPWPARDP
+143 AFTPWPERDP

-170 HQQDAYARDSHARA
+170 HQQDEYARDSHARA
-184 VRAMA
+184 VRTMA
-189 ARPTCTPSAIL
+189 ARPACTPSAIR
-200 PLEGLVHDAYPRLL
+200 PLEGLLHDAYPRLL

-223 VAARPSC
+223 VAARAPTNTHSLAA
-230 RVSDGSAPSGSD
+230 SDPD

-275 SAHWLGGLSLGAD
+275 AAHWLGGLSLGAD
-288 PDNPLTGALAVTES
+288 PDNPLTGALAAAET
-302 LLQRQQLDLDILHAV
+302 LLQRQRLDLDVLHAV

-329 FQEALQSQ
+329 FQQALQSQ
-337 GLDPARVNAWGGGLA
+337 GLDPARINAWGGGLA

-366 ELLARLHATRPS
+366 ELLARLHAPHAPYAAS
-378 PCANSTT
+378 ST
-385 SSMPERPEHSEM
+385 SGMPERPEHSEI
-397 PAAPSSAPHR
+397 PAAPSAAPHPV
-407 DRPDMQAMKTASTPR
+407 RPDMPGTEATAMPR
-422 HSRLGL
+422 HPRLGL
-428 ACIAGVGGLGSAALV
+428 ACIAGVGGLGSAALLAV
-443 AAHQQKVPSA
+443 HR
-453 GP
+453 

>member
-1 MLRPL
+1 MLSPL

-35 PLVLHLL
+35 PLVRHLL

-129 PMDATLAAIPYERP
+129 PMDATQAAIPYERP
-143 AFTPWPARDP
+143 AFTPWPERDP

-184 VRAMA
+184 VRAMEP
-189 ARPTCTPSAIL
+189 RRSCTPFSIL
-200 PLEGLVHDAYPRLL
+200 PLEGLLHDAYPRLL

-223 VAARPSC
+223 VAARAPTDTHSPDA
-230 RVSDGSAPSGSD
+230 SDPD

-266 FCARHGITP
+266 FCALRGITP
-275 SAHWLGGLSLGAD
+275 AAHWLGGLSLGAD
-288 PDNPLTGALAVTES
+288 PDNPLTSALAATEA
-302 LLQRQQLDLDILHAV
+302 LMQRQQLDLHVLHAV

-329 FQEALQSQ
+329 FQQALHGK

-366 ELLARLHATRPS
+366 ELLARLHAPHA
-378 PCANSTT
+378 PYAASTT
-385 SSMPERPEHSEM
+385 AGMPERPENSEI
-397 PAAPSSAPHR
+397 PAAPSSAPHQNH
-407 DRPDMQAMKTASTPR
+407 PDMPGTKTASTPR
-422 HSRLGL
+422 HSLLGL

-443 AAHQQKVPSA
+443 AAHR
-453 GP
+453 